1 MNAQDTTTYLA
12 YAITAED
19 VAGGYAAAESTRDI
33 LIQESVTDYDDY
45 GQAIGT
51 TYTGE
56 DIYVETAELAD
67 DDAFRYA
74 LLDAGWWVESISHDG
89 GQTTATVTRYER

>member
-19 VAGGYAAAESTRDI
+19 VAEGYAAAESTQDI

-51 TYTGE
+51 TYTV

-67 DDAFRYA
+67 DDEFRYA
-74 LLDAGWWVESISHDG
+74 LLDAGWWVESISHES
-89 GQTTATVTRYER
+89 GQTTATVTRYEH